1 MKQKTQLKVLL
12 IATLAIFGTSYC
24 YATAGHHDGNGEH
37 SHATSKVAAQKV
49 QGGPNGGRL
58 IKVAAQKVQGGPNGG
73 RLITIVDPHMEFL
86 VTPERLVQITFLGR
100 DGQVVPV
107 ADQVVSAVGGDR
119 SAPTKVEFVKNGDGL
134 ISTAALPEMKR
145 MPIILQI
152 KATPAAPGVRET
164 FYLNMSNCPS
174 CEYKEYAC
182 ICGH

>member
-37 SHATSKVAAQKV
+37 SHGTS
-49 QGGPNGGRL
+49 
-58 IKVAAQKVQGGPNGG
+58 KVAAQKVQGGPNGG

-86 VTPERLVQITFLGR
+86 VTSERLVQITFLGR

-152 KATPAAPGVRET
+152 KATPGAPGVRET

>member
-12 IATLAIFGTSYC
+12 IATLALFGKSYC
-24 YATAGHHDGNGEH
+24 DAAAGHGHSNGEH
-37 SHATSKVAAQKV
+37 SHGVSKSGAQEV
-49 QGGPNGGRL
+49 QGGPH
-58 IKVAAQKVQGGPNGG
+58 GG

-86 VTPERLVQITFLGR
+86 VTPERFVQITFLGR

-107 ADQVVSAVGGDR
+107 ADQVVSAIGGDR
-119 SAPTKVEFVKNGDGL
+119 SAPTKVEFVKNEGGL

-152 KATPAAPGVRET
+152 KVTPDAMRVRET

>member
-12 IATLAIFGTSYC
+12 IATLALFGKSYC
-24 YATAGHHDGNGEH
+24 DAAAGHGHSNGGH
-37 SHATSKVAAQKV
+37 SHGVSKSAAQEV
-49 QGGPNGGRL
+49 QGGPH
-58 IKVAAQKVQGGPNGG
+58 GG

-86 VTPERLVQITFLGR
+86 VTPERFVQLTFLGR

-107 ADQVVSAVGGDR
+107 ADQVVSAIGGDR
-119 SAPTKVEFVKNGDGL
+119 SAPTKVEFVKNEGGL

-152 KATPAAPGVRET
+152 KVTPDAMRVRET

>member
-1 MKQKTQLKVLL
+1 MKQKTQLKILL

-24 YATAGHHDGNGEH
+24 YATAGHHDGNGGH
-37 SHATSKVAAQKV
+37 SHGVSKVAAQE
-49 QGGPNGGRL
+49 
-58 IKVAAQKVQGGPNGG
+58 VQGGPNGG

-86 VTPERLVQITFLGR
+86 VTPERFVQLTFLGR

-107 ADQVVSAVGGDR
+107 ADQVVSAIGGDR
-119 SAPTKVEFVKNGDGL
+119 SAPTKVEFVKNEGGL

-152 KATPAAPGVRET
+152 KVTPDVTRVRET